1 MFIPRVKHYHQWL
14 RTAIPLKT
22 KLGQISSDNIRIQ
35 GPSKRPSLS
44 RLHPVSAVKERYR
57 KGGKCKISGVLPSPV
72 SSTQASPKVE
82 ASDRPKQAQHF
93 STCRKVQDGNSR
105 VHQNLPDSRGMGCV
119 DRSIGRLPS
128 HPHPSSLK
136 EIPKILPQVS
146 GVPVHLPTFRT
157 GHSPPGLYH
166 DRKGG
171 EAHGPLQRSQTPP
184 IPGRLAGQVSVAGGS
199 PREHSGSGR
208 SNPILGMDHQPGEI
222 RTESHSGVFVRG
234 LRVPPGF
241 SPCKTHSREMAQT
254 SGFYPTTQVKTCF
267 DCKMFD
273 VFNWIASLN
282 RENGPRGTTSHEA
295 LSVSSQ
301 GALEVS
307 STTGQP
313 PSLDRSHLCTPR
325 LVAEPCKHDE
335 RLRPSSQ
342 RPQYPTL
349 YRRLKRRLGRSL
361 RTKFYT
367 RSVVSPGKRASHK
380 RPRIKSCLSGPET
393 LQRPMSGPNSASC
406 DGQLNCGGLHK
417 QTRGNTLSRDVS
429 TPGENHDLVPSF
441 SHHIESQAHSRVS
454 ECDGRPTFQVE
465 SGRVDRMVTTS
476 TGVQTDLPKVV
487 HSPRGPIRHL
497 SEPQAST
504 VRVSCPRPEG
514 PGHRCS
520 KHKLDGSHC
529 LCLPSNGSPSQGDPK
544 NQAMQLS
551 DHTNS
556 PRLARDALVLGPSAA
571 LNRDPTAAPGVDNT
585 PQAVPQLRVPQQ
597 PAAPQPPRLV
607 SRSGQLQE
615 QGFSVEVAERIAAP
629 QRSSTRAIYKSKW
642 API

>member
-1 MFIPRVKHYHQWL
+1 M
-14 RTAIPLKT
+14 
-22 KLGQISSDNIRIQ
+22 S
-35 GPSKRPSLS
+35 
-44 RLHPVSAVKERYR
+44 
-57 KGGKCKISGVLPSPV
+57 
-72 SSTQASPKVE
+72 
-82 ASDRPKQAQHF
+82 
-93 STCRKVQDGNSR
+93 
-105 VHQNLPDSRGMGCV
+105 
-119 DRSIGRLPS
+119 GRLAES
-128 HPHPSSLK
+128 LHPSSLK

-171 EAHGPLQRSQTPP
+171 EAHGPLQRSQAPP
-184 IPGRLAGQVSVAGGS
+184 IPGRLAGQVSVVGGS

-208 SNPILGMDHQPGEI
+208 SNPVLRMEHQSGEI

-273 VFNWIASLN
+273 VYNWVASLN

-295 LSVSSQ
+295 LSVSPQ
-301 GALEVS
+301 GALEIS

-313 PSLDRSHLCTPR
+313 PSMDRSHLCTPR
-325 LVAEPCKHDE
+325 LVAEPCKRDE

-393 LQRPMSGPNSASC
+393 LQRPVSGPISASC

-417 QTRGNTLSRDVS
+417 QTRGNTLSGDVC
-429 TPGENHDLVPSF
+429 TTVENHDLVPSF

-465 SGRVDRMVTTS
+465 SGTVDRMVSTS

-504 VRVSCPRPEG
+504 VRVSYPRPEG
-514 PGHRCS
+514 LGLRCS

-529 LCLPSNGSPSQGDPK
+529 LCLPSNDSPSQGDPK

-571 LNRDPTAAPGVDNT
+571 LNRDPTAAPSVDNT

-629 QRSSTRAIYKSKW
+629 QRSSTRTIYKSKW
-642 API
+642 ALFEKWCREISVDFSSPSVKQISDFFMYLYQDLNRRPSTIDGYRTAIVDTLGS